1 MSDSG
6 RIGRFVKAARSLL
19 LLQLTAGVLAI
30 ALSVWAFVAV
40 RDLAAQRDQLQSRV
54 AELENQ
60 RTMGMPSQPLATTD
74 VSVMTAAPIL
84 IPIPIGEAASNVQIP
99 VETTPTT
106 PPVTD
111 NPTPTEQ
118 QPPGQTPTQPNP
130 PQDCTGA
137 NVDQHRCRP
146 GRWNRP
152 VLTRPIPR
160 VAPEP
165 QRSGNQQQ
173 PQIR

>member
-1 MSDSG
+1 MRDGG

-60 RTMGMPSQPLATTD
+60 RTMGMPSQPVAPTD
-74 VSVMTAAPIL
+74 GSVMTAAPIL
-84 IPIPIGEAASNVQIP
+84 IPIPIGEAAGNVQVP
-99 VETTPTT
+99 VETAPPT
-106 PPVTD
+106 PPAGT
-111 NPTPTEQ
+111 TAPTEQ
-118 QPPGQTPTQPNP
+118 QPSGQTPTQPNP
-130 PQDCTGA
+130 GQDCSGA
-137 NVDQHRCRP
+137 NADQPRCRP

-165 QRSGNQQQ
+165 QRPGNQQQ